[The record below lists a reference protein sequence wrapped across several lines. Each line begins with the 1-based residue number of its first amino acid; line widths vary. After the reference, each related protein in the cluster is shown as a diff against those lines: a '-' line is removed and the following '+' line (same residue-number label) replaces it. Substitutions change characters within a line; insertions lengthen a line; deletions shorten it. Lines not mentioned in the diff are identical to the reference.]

1 MKRYIYIDESGD
13 VGIGTTA
20 PTEADYDSIDN
31 GILQVIE
38 VTGSTIGPAN
48 LLLSIKD
55 VAADRS
61 LVNLQPAVLAKPED
75 DESGPY
81 HWVKTT

>member
-1 MKRYIYIDESGD
+1 MTRYIYIDEAGD
-13 VGIGTTA
+13 VGIGVTA
-20 PTEADYDSIDN
+20 PTEADYDAIDN

-55 VAADRS
+55 VNPDGS
-61 LVNLQPAVLAKPED
+61 LSDLQPAILADPED
-75 DESGPY
+75 EDGLPY
-81 HWVKTT
+81 HYVP